1 MEVLVS
7 CMNKSKDLYNEMNIQ
22 TNAIIV
28 NQNND
33 VFSFENHTINNHRC
47 RIFNMIEKGVGLSR
61 NNALMRA
68 KDDILVMADDDEV
81 FVDGYE
87 KLIHDAYEKYPDA
100 DMIVFDVRIH
110 DNEGVSNRVNK
121 SGKVNFFNAL
131 KYGTVTFTFKREAI
145 LKSNTCFSL
154 LFGGGARY
162 MSGEDSIFI
171 SELLRK
177 GLKIYSCTDVI
188 ADVYNHES
196 SWFTGYSE
204 EYLIHRG
211 ALFQAISKN
220 LSMLLI
226 LQFAIRKKKLFKLI
240 SLRQM
245 IDLMIKGKNDFK
257 KDIRG

>member
-87 KLIHDAYEKYPDA
+87 KIILEAYEKNPKA

-110 DNEGVSNRVNK
+110 EGNIINNRVKKN
-121 SGKVNFFNAL
+121 GRVNFFNSL
-131 KYGTVTFTFKREAI
+131 KYGTVTFTFRKKSI
-145 LKSNTCFSL
+145 LKNNIFFSL
-154 LFGGGARY
+154 LFGGGSKY

-171 SELLRK
+171 SEVLRK
-177 GLKIYSCTDVI
+177 GLRVYSCAEVI
-188 ADVYNHES
+188 ADVYNDES
-196 SWFTGYSE
+196 SWFTGYNAQ
-204 EYLIHRG
+204 YLIHRG
-211 ALFQAISKN
+211 ALFSAINQKMSIF
-220 LSMLLI
+220 LI
-226 LQFAIRKKKLFKLI
+226 IQFALRKRKLF
-240 SLRQM
+240 SEYSVRQM
-245 IDLMIKGKNDFK
+245 VCLMLKGKAEFEQTIN
-257 KDIRG
+257 